1 MITKWSIDDAEN
13 ISIVVALKAT
23 RAILGISQIEMAERL
38 GISKATL
45 ARVETMEVSLKAP
58 TFLRAIKLFKEL
70 GVQIDNNPTNE
81 CLRIEISNDALKAA
95 YEALK
100 DPSKRRPDRKKAD

>member
-1 MITKWSIDDAEN
+1 MLTKWSIDDAEN

-23 RAILGISQIEMAERL
+23 RAILGISQMEMAERL

-45 ARVETMEVSLKAP
+45 ARVETMEGSLKAP

-70 GVQIDNNPTNE
+70 GVQIDNHPANE
-81 CLRIEISNDALKAA
+81 CLKIEISNDALKAA
-95 YEALK
+95 YAELK
-100 DPSKRRPDRKKAD
+100 DPSKRRPDRKKSD